1 MQLLPALTILAGR
14 KQALSS
20 TEKNGAGSDDTAHA
34 SSASATPIIPITSR
48 LAEPSAE
55 RIESL
60 LSLLEGAN
68 GHSNERMVPS
78 LRMVFPQPGGRLSG
92 GVVPFS
98 GEITLGAA
106 LTASLDAANAK
117 TVHTRDTHPIPAE
130 HRQLRNDIGS
140 SSSPGSG
147 GHKHAVLASSDIDAC
162 VVRVIVDDVL
172 VSTVPIDAAK
182 SADDTGS
189 SDAEATLAI
198 QTAVQPTYESNARCS
213 EHPAKE
219 AVAAP
224 TEGRGAWPDNEVNWR
239 LEARSVEK
247 ICTREVFGP
256 HRIHGELAC
265 RRIVDDENVAG
276 TKATVEAPSAKT
288 SPEATREPP
297 PRPEPERTLEG
308 SRWEVM
314 ATSAVVEYFHTG
326 NLVDVLSSSP
336 WTVDAESKHDDARR
350 EKGEHERDTSP
361 LFDPPP
367 EDISVSLYVDSDPEN
382 TDFVVTVPRW
392 LSDGEVWEVAYNTCF
407 KTFGPS
413 QGFTVNTN
421 DCVDLV
427 TSAIA
432 AKRVDL
438 YYIMSARL
446 MAYLDS
452 INPDFSILGNTGANP
467 EKVEALGAIARQGGL
482 RLSTICEVGFNAGH
496 SSLNWLLSSHPST
509 NILAF
514 DVGEYDYMNHALD
527 FLEAVFPGR
536 LKVVVGDSA
545 VTVPAYATV
554 EKMADR
560 DPRVCG
566 VVFVDG
572 DHSEEGAYADI
583 VNLQALASRN
593 WNVLAIDDFEGATV
607 QAGWKR
613 YREDGPGIVE
623 QVVAAT
629 GGYFAHVLESK
640 GGVSHMRVDD
650 EMHNYFKG
658 YGHYSLG
665 VGTYVIS

>member
-1 MQLLPALTILAGR
+1 MQGMSKWDDATISRHCSTVSIGLAEQRAKMQLLPALTILAGR

-48 LAEPSAE
+48 VAEPSAE

-117 TVHTRDTHPIPAE
+117 TVHTRDTHPISAE
-130 HRQLRNDIGS
+130 QRQFRNDIGS

-147 GHKHAVLASSDIDAC
+147 EHKHAVLASSDIDAC

-224 TEGRGAWPDNEVNWR
+224 TEGRGAWPDNEV
-239 LEARSVEK
+239 
-247 ICTREVFGP
+247 
-256 HRIHGELAC
+256 
-265 RRIVDDENVAG
+265 
-276 TKATVEAPSAKT
+276 
-288 SPEATREPP
+288 
-297 PRPEPERTLEG
+297 
-308 SRWEVM
+308 
-314 ATSAVVEYFHTG
+314 
-326 NLVDVLSSSP
+326 
-336 WTVDAESKHDDARR
+336 
-350 EKGEHERDTSP
+350 
-361 LFDPPP
+361 
-367 EDISVSLYVDSDPEN
+367 
-382 TDFVVTVPRW
+382 
-392 LSDGEVWEVAYNTCF
+392 AYHTCF

-413 QGFTVNTN
+413 KGFTVNTN

-446 MAYLDS
+446 NAYLDS

-467 EKVEALGAIARQGGL
+467 EKVEALGAIARKGGR

-514 DVGEYDYMNHALD
+514 DLGEYDYMEHALD
-527 FLEAVFPGR
+527 FLSEVFPGR
-536 LKVVVGDSA
+536 LTVVVGDSA
-545 VTVPAYATV
+545 VTVPAYATS
-554 EKMADR
+554 EEMAGR

-572 DHSEEGAYADI
+572 DHSEEGAYTDI
-583 VNLQALASRN
+583 FNLQALTSRN
-593 WNVLAIDDFEGATV
+593 WHVLAIDDFEDPPV
-607 QAGWKR
+607 QAGWVR
-613 YREDGPGIVE
+613 YREDGVGVIDH
-623 QVVAAT
+623 VVSAT
-629 GGYFAHVLESK
+629 GCYFAHVSES
-640 GGVSHMRVDD
+640 GGGGSHMRMDD
-650 EMHNYFKG
+650 LMHNFFSG
-658 YGHYSLG
+658 YGHFSLG
-665 VGTYVIS
+665 VGTYLLDITVEDVLL